1 MGKMLLLI
9 YPTFSEFEI
18 GVALSLVRRKY
29 AVVTVGLTLQPVASE
44 GGLNCLPDLAVDE
57 ADADDYDGIIIPG
70 ALDMIHCEGAQSLY
84 NLVWA
89 LHEADKPIAAICGGP
104 FVLGRAGV
112 LDGHRYTAAFGPE
125 QRAFLGL
132 PEEGYVAEPVV
143 RSGNLLTAQGSAF
156 VEFGLALGDLLAL
169 YPDEA
174 DAAAAADFFHNRLA
188 I

>member
-1 MGKMLLLI
+1 MGKILLLL

-18 GVALSLVRRKY
+18 GVALSLVRRKHD
-29 AVVTVGLTLQPVASE
+29 VVTIGLTLQPVTSE
-44 GGLNCLPDLAVDE
+44 GGLKCLPDASVAEVDAAE
-57 ADADDYDGIIIPG
+57 YDGLIIPG
-70 ALDMIHCEGAQSLY
+70 ALDMIHVEGAESLY
-84 NLVWA
+84 GLVRA
-89 LHEADKPIAAICGGP
+89 LHEAGRSIAAICGGP

-112 LDGHRYTAAFGPE
+112 LEGQRYTVAFAAE
-125 QRAFLGL
+125 QRAFLWL
-132 PEEGYVAEPVV
+132 PEEGYVAEPLV

-174 DAAAAADFFHNRLA
+174 DAAATADFFHNRLA